1 MEGLKWIK
9 LATGLFNNRKIKQ
22 IESLP
27 EGDTILAIW
36 FKLLCLAGTIND
48 AGLIYITKKM
58 PYTVETLAEELRRPI
73 KTVRMALTTFENFD
87 MVAVAGDG
95 ILQIVGW
102 AEHQGGAAVPET
114 AAEKN
119 RLRQQRYRDR
129 QKMLPAGQTETAE
142 NVTENNE
149 SNVTRNVTNNDNDN
163 VTVTLRN
170 APRIRIR
177 NREREERDLSYT
189 TESKLQEGAVDN
201 FVDNSAHPV
210 DNIEKEKWDE
220 AVSIFNNTVR
230 PVKSITEAERIRDM
244 VADFGMDAYK
254 QALEI
259 VKKKRPKVPLAY
271 MEEVLKNR
279 DGPGGNDPVAG
290 VEAANK
296 ILESG
301 EILDFNSQ

>member
-1 MEGLKWIK
+1 MDGLKWIK
-9 LATGLFNNRKIKQ
+9 LATGIFDNRKIKQ
-22 IESLP
+22 IELLP
-27 EGDTILAIW
+27 EGDSILVIW
-36 FKLLCLAGTIND
+36 VKLLSLAGTINNG
-48 AGLIYITKKM
+48 GLIYVTKDVPFTDEM
-58 PYTVETLAEELRRPI
+58 LAGELRRPI
-73 KTVRMALTTFENFD
+73 NTVRLALATFEKFGMISISED
-87 MVAVAGDG
+87 HFLRITGWDKHQSGSVAIEA
-95 ILQIVGW
+95 
-102 AEHQGGAAVPET
+102 

-129 QKMLPAGQTETAE
+129 QKMLPAGQAEMAE
-142 NVTENNE
+142 NVTENNA
-149 SNVTRNVTNNDNDN
+149 RNVTDNATDN

-189 TESKLQEGAVDN
+189 TESKLQEGPVDN
-201 FVDNSAHPV
+201 FVDKSA
-210 DNIEKEKWDE
+210 KEKWDE
-220 AVSIFNNTVR
+220 AVSLFNNAVR

-279 DGPGGNDPVAG
+279 DGPSCNDPVAG
-290 VEAANK
+290 AAAANK

-301 EILDFNSQ
+301 EILDFNSE